1 MSAAHLGFPTETVV
15 VFVVMAVGAMFI
27 DLFMHRHDKPI
38 SLKSAAMWSIFW
50 VMMAMAFAGFLYV
63 HHGAEM
69 ASLFLTGYALEE
81 VLSVDNLFVMMA
93 IFAWFGVP
101 DKYRHRVLYW
111 GAGGDCLPRY
121 FVAIGTSLLSL
132 GPYVEVIFAL
142 VVGWTAL
149 MMLKRNEE
157 SDEVED
163 YSGHLAYRLV
173 KRFYRSGR
181 KSAAMRLS

>member
-38 SLKSAAMWSIFW
+38 SLKSAVMWSIFW

-93 IFAWFGVP
+93 IFAGLACRIDIVTACST
-101 DKYRHRVLYW
+101 
-111 GAGGDCLPRY
+111 GA
-121 FVAIGTSLLSL
+121 
-132 GPYVEVIFAL
+132 
-142 VVGWTAL
+142 
-149 MMLKRNEE
+149 
-157 SDEVED
+157 
-163 YSGHLAYRLV
+163 YSGRLCSAVFLLPLAP
-173 KRFYRSGR
+173 
-181 KSAAMRLS
+181 AC

>member
-1 MSAAHLGFPTETVV
+1 MSTAHLGFPTETVV

-27 DLFMHRHDKPI
+27 DLFMHRHDKPV
-38 SLKSAAMWSIFW
+38 SLKSAAMWSVFW
-50 VMMAMAFAGFLYV
+50 FSMAMAFAGFLYV

-111 GAGGDCLPRY
+111 GVLGAIVFRGI

-132 GPYVEVIFAL
+132 GRTWRLFL
-142 VVGWTAL
+142 RW
-149 MMLKRNEE
+149 
-157 SDEVED
+157 S
-163 YSGHLAYRLV
+163 LA
-173 KRFYRSGR
+173 GR
-181 KSAAMRLS
+181 R